1 MRRKNKNIILITIL
15 LVFISF
21 SVILYSDLTSS
32 HEDNTYSD
40 IYNNSDYSTE
50 YGSYF
55 PGSNSGS
62 EKSQSGQA

>member
-40 IYNNSDYSTE
+40 IYNNTR
-50 YGSYF
+50 
-55 PGSNSGS
+55 NSSLNGAL
-62 EKSQSGQA
+62 QNNLLFF

>member
-40 IYNNSDYSTE
+40 IYNNSDYSNE
-50 YGSYF
+50 YGS
-55 PGSNSGS
+55 
-62 EKSQSGQA
+62 